1 MKVFSFPGWWQVI
14 AAMIVQAVSTA
25 SIYTSYSVIA
35 ASLQSA
41 FEPSRMVLMLGMT
54 ATALASGYDHT
65 CALREGGRVTC
76 WGFNRSGQVGNGST
90 AEAAPPGDVILS
102 L

>member
-1 MKVFSFPGWWQVI
+1 MGQEFLVRVFAFPGWWQVV

-54 ATALASGYDHT
+54 ATALASVVSNT
-65 CALREGGRVTC
+65 TPKSAWPCTRA
-76 WGFNRSGQVGNGST
+76 
-90 AEAAPPGDVILS
+90 ILS
-102 L
+102 IS